1 MGRAAIGF
9 RAHTGWA
16 AAVALAGPPASPTV
30 IDRRRL
36 DLLGPGV
43 PWEVYHAA
51 RRLPDAKAEQ
61 LVHKAIGSAE
71 AMAARALST
80 IIDELRAA
88 GHRVV
93 ASGVVLASG
102 RPPLTLEE
110 ALASH
115 AGLHAAEGQLY
126 RGALIH
132 ASGERGLPV
141 LGVPERDLYGR
152 ATADLSMPVH
162 QVRGRVSELSRALG
176 PPWAQDQ
183 KSAALVAWLALIART
198 AGPRARGR

>member
-16 AAVALAGPPASPTV
+16 ATVAIAGPPAAPTV

-51 RRLPDAKAEQ
+51 RRLEIDEAEQ
-61 LVHKAIGSAE
+61 LVRGAIEATE
-71 AMAARALST
+71 AMAVRALRA
-80 IIDELRAA
+80 IIDELRTA

-132 ASGERGLPV
+132 ASDECGLPV

-152 ATADLSMPVH
+152 ATADLGMPIH
-162 QVRGRVSELSRALG
+162 QVRGRVSELGRELG

-183 KSAALVAWLALIART
+183 KSAALIAWLALT
-198 AGPRARGR
+198 GKSRARGR